1 MYNSVTCGLVR
12 GLTHSLAIYGM
23 IVSSLEVDLGYN
35 NASQIKRELLSTPVH
50 YYADVIII
58 IDNKGTVNKSRGSAT
73 FTIMAAS
80 KMI

>member
-1 MYNSVTCGLVR
+1 MWSRAWANSFTGYKRDDC
-12 GLTHSLAIYGM
+12 

-58 IDNKGTVNKSRGSAT
+58 IDNKGKANKSRGSAT
-73 FTIMAAS
+73 FTSMAAS
-80 KMI
+80 EMI